1 MAGITHRSRIPVV
14 PETEGGRSPEE
25 DSVPGPGPGPG
36 PGRVGPVEGSGG
48 VDRREVGVSRTVH
61 VVNLRGRVV
70 LGMLLGFFGT
80 LAVVG
85 LLVNGYR
92 SSVPYASFLA
102 FFTLALLT
110 KLIIGDQSQTHRRNG
125 YVQRRYIG
133 GMGGGGR
140 LVGTERV
147 QYSRLNQRLSL
158 VDRDFAPGD
167 YDLLL
172 ELDNNSQRFRTFL
185 EGASK
190 DVVDRLPSYIFK
202 PEPNSPPKSSNSSA
216 GDVSVTKTGC
226 TICLEEFSADQN
238 IRILPCLHQF
248 HVDCVDRWLYQRA
261 KCPVCKFMIVDVEEA
276 IPSWTETQTVYENPR
291 EC

>member
-1 MAGITHRSRIPVV
+1 MAGITHRSRIPVL
-14 PETEGGRSPEE
+14 PDTEGRRSPEE
-25 DSVPGPGPGPG
+25 DSVSDSGPGPGPG
-36 PGRVGPVEGSGG
+36 GVRRVEGSGG
-48 VDRREVGVSRTVH
+48 VDRREGGGSRTVH
-61 VVNLRGRVV
+61 GVNLRGRVV

-80 LAVVG
+80 LSVVG

-102 FFTLALLT
+102 FFILALLT
-110 KLIIGDQSQTHRRNG
+110 KLIIGDQSQSHRRNG

-190 DVVDRLPSYIFK
+190 VRPSIAYDNK
-202 PEPNSPPKSSNSSA
+202 
-216 GDVSVTKTGC
+216 
-226 TICLEEFSADQN
+226 
-238 IRILPCLHQF
+238 
-248 HVDCVDRWLYQRA
+248 
-261 KCPVCKFMIVDVEEA
+261 
-276 IPSWTETQTVYENPR
+276 
-291 EC
+291 